1 MAIKDSNKK
10 KARSGAA
17 AWRRTA
23 SLSAALALSL
33 GLSVTAA
40 HAEDVL
46 ARIRDSKTI
55 TIAYR
60 EASFPFSFLDQDKKP
75 VGYAIDLCLKI
86 ADAVKQQL
94 KLPQLNIAYVPVTS
108 SNRID
113 VIAGGKADLE
123 CGSTTNNAERRKRVD
138 FTIAHFMASSRMI
151 VRADDKIKNWPDLRN
166 KKVVTTKGTTSV
178 KSLEDR
184 GQVRSLNMTILEG
197 HDHNESFKMVE
208 DKTADAFVMDDV
220 LLYGLKATAKDP
232 ASYVVVGDPL
242 TTEPYA
248 IMLPKGDPVYKGL
261 VDREMGRII
270 HDGEIYKLYSKWFL
284 SAIPAKNNLTLNM
297 PMSYLFR
304 ESLRF
309 PSDQVGN

>member
-1 MAIKDSNKK
+1 MDI
-10 KARSGAA
+10 RECSGSGVT
-17 AWRRTA
+17 AWRKNG
-23 SLSAALALSL
+23 LGVALIFSL
-33 GLSVTAA
+33 GLSAMTA

-113 VIAGGKADLE
+113 VISGGKADLE
-123 CGSTTNNAERRKRVD
+123 CGSTTNNAERRKKVD

-151 VRADDKIKNWPDLRN
+151 VRVDDKIKNWPDLRD
-166 KKVVTTKGTTSV
+166 KRVVTTKGTTSV

-184 GQVRSLNMTILEG
+184 GQVRSLNMTVLEG

-208 DKTADAFVMDDV
+208 DKKADAFVMDDV

-232 ASYVVVGDPL
+232 AAYAIVGDPL

-248 IMLPKGDPVYKGL
+248 IMLPKGDPAYKAL

-297 PMSYLFR
+297 PMGYLFR

-309 PSDQVGN
+309 PSDHVGN

>member
-1 MAIKDSNKK
+1 MWRN
-10 KARSGAA
+10 SGYGV
-17 AWRRTA
+17 
-23 SLSAALALSL
+23 ALALL
-33 GLSVTAA
+33 LSVMATAA
-40 HAEDVL
+40 RAEDVL
-46 ARIRDSKTI
+46 AKIRDSKTI
-55 TIAYR
+55 TLAYR
-60 EASFPFSFLDQDKKP
+60 EASFPFSYLDQDKKP

-113 VIAGGKADLE
+113 VIASGKADLE

-151 VRADDKIKNWPDLRN
+151 VRVDDKIKNWPDLRN

-184 GQVRSLNMTILEG
+184 GQVRSLNMTVLEG

-220 LLYGLKATAKDP
+220 LLYGLKATAKNP
-232 ASYVVVGDPL
+232 AAYAIVGEPL

-248 IMLPKGDPVYKGL
+248 IMLPKGDPAYKAL

-270 HDGEIYKLYSKWFL
+270 HDGEIYKLYTKWFL
-284 SAIPAKNNLTLNM
+284 SPIPNKNNLTLNM
-297 PMSYLFR
+297 PMGYLFR

>member
-1 MAIKDSNKK
+1 VVTRECKGTDHAVWRN
-10 KARSGAA
+10 SGYGV
-17 AWRRTA
+17 
-23 SLSAALALSL
+23 ALALL
-33 GLSVTAA
+33 LSVTATA
-40 HAEDVL
+40 ARAEDVL
-46 ARIRDSKTI
+46 AKIRDSKTI
-55 TIAYR
+55 TLAYR
-60 EASFPFSFLDQDKKP
+60 EASFPFSYLDQDKKP

-113 VIAGGKADLE
+113 VIASGKADLE

-151 VRADDKIKNWPDLRN
+151 VRVDDKIKNWPDLRN

-184 GQVRSLNMTILEG
+184 GQVRSLNMTVLEG

-208 DKTADAFVMDDV
+208 DKAADAFVMDDV
-220 LLYGLKATAKDP
+220 LLYGLKATAKNP
-232 ASYVVVGDPL
+232 AAYAIVGEPL

-248 IMLPKGDPVYKGL
+248 IMLPKGDPAYKAL

-270 HDGEIYKLYSKWFL
+270 HDGEIYKLYTKWFL
-284 SAIPAKNNLTLNM
+284 SPIPSKNNLTLNM
-297 PMSYLFR
+297 PMGYLFR

>member
-1 MAIKDSNKK
+1 MDNRECNK
-10 KARSGAA
+10 SGLA
-17 AWRRTA
+17 AWRTS
-23 SLSAALALSL
+23 SLGAALILAL
-33 GLSVTAA
+33 GLSTTAA

-86 ADAVKQQL
+86 VDAVKQQL
-94 KLPQLNIAYVPVTS
+94 KLQQLNIAYVPVTS

-113 VIAGGKADLE
+113 MIAGGKADLE
-123 CGSTTNNAERRKRVD
+123 CGSTTNNAERRKKVA

-151 VRADDKIKNWPDLRN
+151 VRVDDKIKNWPDLRN

-184 GQVRSLNMTILEG
+184 GQVRSLNMTVLEG

-208 DKTADAFVMDDV
+208 DKLADAFVMDDV

-232 ASYVVVGDPL
+232 AAYAIVGDPL

-248 IMLPKGDPVYKGL
+248 IMLPKDDPAYKAL

-270 HDGEIYKLYSKWFL
+270 HDGEIYKLYTKWFL

>member
-1 MAIKDSNKK
+1 VAIREINK
-10 KARSGAA
+10 SGMA
-17 AWRRTA
+17 AWRRT
-23 SLSAALALSL
+23 SGLSVALALSL
-33 GLSVTAA
+33 GLSAA
-40 HAEDVL
+40 AAQAEDAL
-46 ARIRDSKTI
+46 TRIRDSKTI
-55 TIAYR
+55 TIGYR

-108 SNRID
+108 SNRLD
-113 VIAGGKADLE
+113 MIAGGKVDLE

-138 FTIAHFMASSRMI
+138 FTIAHFMASTRMI
-151 VRADDKIKNWPDLRN
+151 VRTSDTIKNWPDLRN

-178 KSLEDR
+178 KSLDDR
-184 GQVRSLNMTILEG
+184 GQVRALNMTVLEG
-197 HDHNESFKMVE
+197 RDHNESFKMVE
-208 DKTADAFVMDDV
+208 EKAADAFVMDDV

-232 ASYVVVGDPL
+232 AAYAVVGDPL

-248 IMLPKGDPVYKGL
+248 IMLPKGDPAYKGL

-270 HDGEIYKLYSKWFL
+270 HDGEIQKLYTKWFL

-309 PSDQVGN
+309 PSDHVGN